1 MKSIC
6 VIPARYASTRFPGK
20 PLALIAGK
28 PMIQRVYERAKAA
41 ELIDHVIVATDN
53 EKIRAVVESF
63 GGQAVMTDPSLPSGT
78 DRVAAAINNEDVDV
92 VVNLQG
98 DEPLISSR
106 LLSSLV
112 KVFANSEIRMAT
124 PVKRIKTIED
134 LTDPNLVRVALD
146 VNHYA
151 MYFTRSVIPYLR
163 DVNKREEW
171 FKKFKYFKHIGI
183 YAYRKSF
190 LQQITRLP
198 ESSLEK
204 AERLEQL
211 RVLENGF
218 KIYTV
223 ETDYESMSVD
233 TPDDLRKINELLTNN
248 KIKFE

>member
-6 VIPARYASTRFPGK
+6 VIPARYASTRFQGK

-41 ELIDHVIVATDN
+41 ELIDRVIVATDN

-78 DRVAAAINNEDVDV
+78 DRVAAVINNEDVDV

-98 DEPLISSR
+98 DEPLIPSG

-112 KVFANSEIRMAT
+112 KVFDNSEIRMAT

-163 DVNKREEW
+163 DVNEREEW

-233 TPDDLRKINELLTNN
+233 TPDDLRKINESLTNN